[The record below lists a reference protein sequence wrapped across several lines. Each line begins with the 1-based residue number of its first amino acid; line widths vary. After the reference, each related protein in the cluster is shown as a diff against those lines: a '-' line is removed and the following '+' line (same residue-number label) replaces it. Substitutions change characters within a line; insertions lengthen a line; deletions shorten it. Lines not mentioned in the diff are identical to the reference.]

1 MKIKVFIF
9 LIVITNVCKAQPPW
23 RAKLYVNFL
32 DSNNQTVIDTVWF
45 GFDSLGAEGYQEGLD
60 IIDTNLQWNKVYGS
74 DEIIKNQYNTSCPNM
89 RTNIVSH
96 TLGYTWFKFFAL
108 GNIKSIGWDSSDF
121 NYMVDSGFRMTYVYI
136 NSLNGYIGFFDAKNM
151 SIRGEWIDSP
161 GTIERP
167 VSYYI
172 TPPLDAIPQV
182 SLSSFCNS
190 LLPFNSN
197 GFRFDIVVRTGPT
210 MLNSLSKGKVLSK
223 LVKYDATNKKLFWDE
238 TFNPTSIKIYN
249 SYGACIEQQIN
260 ISSQHTELNNLHNG
274 MYFIHIKGEQYDQ
287 ILKIII
293 L

>member
-1 MKIKVFIF
+1 MKINVFIF
-9 LIVITNVCKAQPPW
+9 LIVITYVCKAQPPW

-32 DSNNQTVIDTVWF
+32 DTNNQTIIDTVWF

-121 NYMVDSGFRMTYVYI
+121 NYMVDSGFRLTHATVS
-136 NSLNGYIGFFDAKNM
+136 SLSGWIVGYHISKMNIK
-151 SIRGEWIDSP
+151 SEWVDSP
-161 GTIERP
+161 GTPEIP
-167 VSYYI
+167 I
-172 TPPLDAIPQV
+172 AFFNTPPFEVIMEEE
-182 SLSSFCNS
+182 LSSFCTS
-190 LLPFNSN
+190 LLPINRL
-197 GFRFDIVVRTGPT
+197 GFRFDIIIRTGPT
-210 MLNSLSKGKVLSK
+210 MFNSLTEGKVLSK

-238 TFNPTSIKIYN
+238 TFIPTSINIYN
-249 SYGACIEQQIN
+249 THGSLIQESLSSENQNIELKDLN
-260 ISSQHTELNNLHNG
+260 IG
-274 MYFIHIKGEQYDQ
+274 MYFVHIKGEQYEQ